1 MIFRYKG
8 IDANGKKISN
18 KVEAFSLQEAKAKLK
33 AKEIL
38 YEKIS
43 QEQKSLFDGLRL
55 NRRKKISPKELSAL
69 SRELATYL
77 HSGISI
83 VSALKVIQ
91 THYESDKKMHLFL
104 STLSTH
110 LNEGKNFYTALHEQ
124 SIIELPLFYVESIKV
139 SEDGGIL
146 GEVLLELSRFLKEQD
161 KINKEIKGA
170 FAYPAF
176 MIVVALLM
184 ISFMLTYVV
193 PQITSIFKNLNQK
206 LPASTEFVIAAG
218 SFFSNNFQFLLGGI
232 FLAIV
237 LFIFMKK
244 RFYSFAYLIDR
255 MILRLPLFGHIVLK
269 SELAR
274 FAYMASLLTRSG
286 VPFVHTI
293 NLSANILN
301 NRVIKKIFL
310 DSSQEVVEGKLLS
323 KTLYESKNIIELS
336 MIQTIALGEETSQ
349 LESVLHNISELY
361 FEENKDKIAILLTLL
376 EPALMLFVGGT
387 IGFIVS
393 SMLLPIMSMGN
404 SLR

>member
-1 MIFRYKG
+1 MIFKYKG
-8 IDANGKKISN
+8 IDATGKKVSSKI
-18 KVEAFSLQEAKAKLK
+18 EAFSLSEAKAKLK
-33 AKEIL
+33 AKGIL
-38 YEKIS
+38 YEKIAE
-43 QEQKSLFDGLRL
+43 EQKSLFDGLQL
-55 NRRKKISPKELSAL
+55 SRRKKIAPKELSAL

-77 HSGISI
+77 RSGISI

-91 THYESDKKMHLFL
+91 THYESDKKMRLFL
-104 STLSTH
+104 STLST
-110 LNEGKNFYTALHEQ
+110 LLDEGKNFYTALREQ
-124 SIIELPLFYVESIKV
+124 SVVELPLFYVESIKV

-146 GEVLLELSRFLKEQD
+146 DEVLLELARFLKEQE
-161 KINKEIKGA
+161 KIHKEIKSA
-170 FAYPAF
+170 FAYPSF

-184 ISFMLTYVV
+184 IAFMLTFVV
-193 PQITSIFKNLNQK
+193 PQITSIFKDMDQK

-218 SFFSNNFQFLLGGI
+218 AFFSNNFQFLLAGI
-232 FLAIV
+232 FLAVV
-237 LFIFMKK
+237 LFIFLKK
-244 RFYSFAYLIDR
+244 RFDAFAYFVDR
-255 MILRLPLFGHIVLK
+255 LLLKLPLFGPIILK

-286 VPFVHTI
+286 VPFVHTV

-310 DSSQEVVEGKLLS
+310 DASQQVVEGKLLS

-361 FEENKDKIAILLTLL
+361 FEENRDKIAMLLTLL
-376 EPALMLFVGGT
+376 EPSLMLFVGGT

-393 SMLLPIMSMGN
+393 AMLLPIFSMSIH
-404 SLR
+404 